1 MEKSIYIRIQPE
13 QPLFCS
19 FIDGTIE
26 KKIVAAAHQFH
37 GGGWNGLVFVKDA
50 PVHLPWACA
59 FKFIYIVG
67 AVATDTPLKCL
78 LVGTFLEFQ
87 RDASEFWKFHSWM
100 DVFFTLILANSG
112 KINYK
117 KLVVLYTLYIYYM
130 VNDGTA
136 KAPEISNLLIIKNIG
151 TTNSV

>member
-1 MEKSIYIRIQPE
+1 
-13 QPLFCS
+13 
-19 FIDGTIE
+19 
-26 KKIVAAAHQFH
+26 
-37 GGGWNGLVFVKDA
+37 
-50 PVHLPWACA
+50 
-59 FKFIYIVG
+59 
-67 AVATDTPLKCL
+67 
-78 LVGTFLEFQ
+78 
-87 RDASEFWKFHSWM
+87 M